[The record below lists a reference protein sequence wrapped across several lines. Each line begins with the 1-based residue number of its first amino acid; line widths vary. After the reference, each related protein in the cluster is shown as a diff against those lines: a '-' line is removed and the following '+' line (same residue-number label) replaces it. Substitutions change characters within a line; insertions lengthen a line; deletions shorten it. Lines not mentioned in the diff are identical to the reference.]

1 MIRLAKID
9 DKVHFI
15 KEVSS
20 TKPQKLVMAKRNIDK
35 IKNINDQIK
44 AANENTEN
52 LMFGELN
59 FVPKEIV
66 LDWT

>member
-1 MIRLAKID
+1 MKRLAKID
-9 DKVHFI
+9 VKVHFI
-15 KEVSS
+15 NEVSS
-20 TKPQKLVMAKRNIDK
+20 TKPEKLVMAKRNIDK
-35 IKNINDQIK
+35 IKNINGQIK

-66 LDWT
+66 LD